1 VQSGIEGGFDVFY
14 GRVLSLHVTRFD
26 QLASG
31 LIQSVAVVDTQS
43 SGPQSG
49 LRRVYYQ
56 LQNVGEISNRGW
68 ELQSNVQ
75 AGPLSL
81 GGALSFV
88 QSKVRRVIDG
98 YSGDL
103 RPGDRMLE
111 VPARTASASATWLST
126 PWLVSFGVSRAYDWV
141 NYDRVQL
148 TQDLAAAERTPGE
161 FIGAQLRAYWRR
173 YPGAARVRASLARDL
188 PRGLALTLAGE
199 NLLGYQRGEPDNAT
213 VIPGRTISLGLRVK
227 F

>member
-1 VQSGIEGGFDVFY
+1 VQSGVEGGFDVFY
-14 GRVLSLHVTRFD
+14 GRLLSLHVTRFD

-31 LIQSVAVVDTQS
+31 LIQSVARVDSQT
-43 SGPQSG
+43 SGPQG
-49 LRRVYYQ
+49 MRRVYYQ

-68 ELQSNVQ
+68 ELQSAIQ
-75 AGPLSL
+75 LGALSL
-81 GGALSFV
+81 GGALTYT
-88 QSKVRRVIDG
+88 QSLVRRVIDG
-98 YSGDL
+98 YTGDL

-111 VPARTASASATWLST
+111 VPARTASASASWLSA
-126 PWLVSFGVSRAYDWV
+126 PWLFSFGVSRAYDWV
-141 NYDRVQL
+141 NYDRIQL
-148 TQDLAAAERTPGE
+148 TQDLASTNRTPGE

-173 YPGAARVRASLARDL
+173 YPGAARLRASLAREL

-213 VIPGRTISLGLRVK
+213 VIPGRTFNLGLRVK